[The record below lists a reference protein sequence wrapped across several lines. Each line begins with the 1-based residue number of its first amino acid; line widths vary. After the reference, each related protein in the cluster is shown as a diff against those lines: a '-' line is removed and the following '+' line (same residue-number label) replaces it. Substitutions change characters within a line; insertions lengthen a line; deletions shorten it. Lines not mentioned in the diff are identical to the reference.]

1 MTLRAMTSRLV
12 VEHEL
17 RPAPAPRRQ
26 ELLLQRAAEPGLARA
41 RRREVRLELG
51 ADRRVATLEASCK
64 RWKLGGRV
72 EGARARGALR
82 LWHAQLGEL
91 EPVPPGH
98 QLRGHA
104 VEDRGVGTPPPGT
117 EEQHYPDQ
125 ETAVW
130 GG

>member
-51 ADRRVATLEASCK
+51 ADRRV
-64 RWKLGGRV
+64 

-104 VEDRGVGTPPPGT
+104 VEDRGVGTPQPGT